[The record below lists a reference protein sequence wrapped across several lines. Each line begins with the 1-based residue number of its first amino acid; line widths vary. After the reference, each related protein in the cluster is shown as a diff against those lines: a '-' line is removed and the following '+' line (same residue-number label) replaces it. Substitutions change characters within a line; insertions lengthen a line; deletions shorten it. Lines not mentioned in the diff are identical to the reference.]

1 MRHLAL
7 AILVF
12 LIFVP
17 SSKANANKIIRM
29 ERAVLSNFSVFAIQV
44 TGVWLE
50 ARRKLK
56 SQITGGLLV

>member
-1 MRHLAL
+1 MRHSAL

-17 SSKANANKIIRM
+17 SSRANANKIIRM

-44 TGVWLE
+44 TGV
-50 ARRKLK
+50 A
-56 SQITGGLLV
+56 